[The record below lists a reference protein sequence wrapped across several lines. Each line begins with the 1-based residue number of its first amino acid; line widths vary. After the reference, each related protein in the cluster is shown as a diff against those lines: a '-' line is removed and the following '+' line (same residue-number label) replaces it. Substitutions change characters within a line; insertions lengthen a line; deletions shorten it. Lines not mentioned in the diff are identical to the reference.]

1 MLCAPGCW
9 HGMLGGGGSM
19 DLRSHA
25 EWVSEAAGGSREHVL
40 GELPGVRPEAPQE
53 LGPQEEARTLER
65 SPPRP
70 CPAPTV
76 GGGR

>member
-25 EWVSEAAGGSREHVL
+25 EWVSEAADRSCEHVL
-40 GELPGVRPEAPQE
+40 GELPGVQP
-53 LGPQEEARTLER
+53 
-65 SPPRP
+65 
-70 CPAPTV
+70 
-76 GGGR
+76 